1 MGEREM
7 DGDVGAD
14 RATGVRPVAVLLP
27 AWETEADAWTR
38 EALEYDPWEEEER
51 ERNRQVGKGVL
62 QEIRETLERID
73 ARVGMIEE
81 GFRVDS
87 DGAASADGGEE
98 PAGDEGEAAEV
109 LEELEPEPE
118 PRRIGTKEAA
128 RELRV
133 RAARLY
139 AAAREDLGAG
149 LEIPGEEVGDGT
161 QRKHLRWDPEL
172 LGEWWE
178 RRRDR

>member
-7 DGDVGAD
+7 DRDVGAD
-14 RATGVRPVAVLLP
+14 RATGVRPVTVLQP

-38 EALEYDPWEEEER
+38 EALEYDPWKEER

-81 GFRVDS
+81 GFRVGS
-87 DGAASADGGEE
+87 DGATSADGGEE
-98 PAGDEGEAAEV
+98 PAVDEGEAAEV
-109 LEELEPEPE
+109 FEEVEPE

-149 LEIPGEEVGDGT
+149 LEIPGEEVGTGT
-161 QRKHLRWDPEL
+161 RRKHLRWDPERL
-172 LGEWWE
+172 REWWAG
-178 RRRDR
+178 RQDR